1 MKKHK
6 HGLLNKYKVYEK
18 KIEAKRKKEEDRK
31 KNTGKQHFLKYHIG
45 KLACGIFSVK
55 TSNKFVFF

>member
-31 KNTGKQHFLKYHIG
+31 KNTGK
-45 KLACGIFSVK
+45 
-55 TSNKFVFF
+55 